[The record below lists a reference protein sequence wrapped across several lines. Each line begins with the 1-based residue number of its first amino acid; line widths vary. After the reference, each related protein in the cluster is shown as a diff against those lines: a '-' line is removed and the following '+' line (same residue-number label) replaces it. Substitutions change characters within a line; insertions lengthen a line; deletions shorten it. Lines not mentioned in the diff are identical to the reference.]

1 MPGDC
6 VVMTRI
12 GSTQAFAPITQ
23 YDAAVRKSVELA
35 DRIAEHIDVV
45 PMSLDDFV
53 RITIGSTLADFLHAS
68 PPATL
73 EELRQICIDTC
84 SKAIRTNDDA
94 DVSAEVAA
102 KL

>member
-1 MPGDC
+1 
-6 VVMTRI
+6 MTRI

-23 YDAAVRKSVELA
+23 YDAAVRESVALA
-35 DRIAEHIDVV
+35 DHIAEHIDVV
-45 PMSLDDFV
+45 PMSLDDFL
-53 RITIGSTLADFLHAS
+53 RITMGSSLADFLHVL

-73 EELRQICIDTC
+73 EELRQICIDTF
-84 SKAIRTNDDA
+84 SKATRNNDDADA